1 MAHVSVIA
9 TMSNRKYTVAN
20 PPRVHE
26 VARAV
31 GCDSKYTITML
42 WHYTKIEYRTP
53 SHRVPLSTA
62 IGFIQWLKSI

>member
-1 MAHVSVIA
+1 M
-9 TMSNRKYTVAN
+9 TDKKRYTVSS

-31 GCDSKYTITML
+31 GYDSKYTMTML
-42 WHYTKIEYRTP
+42 HHYTKIEFRTP

>member
-1 MAHVSVIA
+1 
-9 TMSNRKYTVAN
+9 MSNRKYTVEN

-31 GCDSKYTITML
+31 GCDSKYTSTML
-42 WHYTKIEYRTP
+42 WHYTGLTFRTP
-53 SHRVPLSTA
+53 SHRVPLSVA

>member
-1 MAHVSVIA
+1 MIDKK
-9 TMSNRKYTVAN
+9 RYTVSS

-31 GCDSKYTITML
+31 GCDSKYTMTML
-42 WHYTKIEYRTP
+42 WHYTKIDFRTP
-53 SHRVPLSTA
+53 SHKVPLSTA